1 MMEVDTNE
9 EKLHINNQPLDLLFS
24 YPQKIYKFL
33 KFHQHFQLMENDIEN
48 VDKVKSHY
56 YFLAIKHVTTKRAG
70 EDKSKGLHASRT

>member
-1 MMEVDTNE
+1 
-9 EKLHINNQPLDLLFS
+9 
-24 YPQKIYKFL
+24 
-33 KFHQHFQLMENDIEN
+33 MENDIEN